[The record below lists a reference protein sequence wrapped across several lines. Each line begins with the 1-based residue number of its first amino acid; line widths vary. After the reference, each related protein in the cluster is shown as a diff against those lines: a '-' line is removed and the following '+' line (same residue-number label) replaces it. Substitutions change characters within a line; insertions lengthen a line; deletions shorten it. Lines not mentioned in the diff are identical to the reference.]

1 MKIYD
6 KINDEFLYKN
16 KITGVITSK
25 KPVFLGKEDLPEPKS
40 YEAPL
45 NYDPGLIYMILYL
58 LCIQTINACT
68 YTYIYNICGIIIML
82 DHPIIILLPRY
93 SIKDN
98 NIIITIIIK

>member
-45 NYDPGLIYMILYL
+45 NYDPGHLYDKYRYANNKCMDKHKYIWSSPFNSPYHYTFCLGTL
-58 LCIQTINACT
+58 LE
-68 YTYIYNICGIIIML
+68 
-82 DHPIIILLPRY
+82 
-93 SIKDN
+93 K
-98 NIIITIIIK
+98 KWK

>member
-25 KPVFLGKEDLPEPKS
+25 KPAFLGKEDLPEPKS

-45 NYDPGLIYMILYL
+45 NYDPGNLH
-58 LCIQTINACT
+58 
-68 YTYIYNICGIIIML
+68 
-82 DHPIIILLPRY
+82 DKY
-93 SIKDN
+93 SYAN
-98 NIIITIIIK
+98 NKYDPHHLTPLSL